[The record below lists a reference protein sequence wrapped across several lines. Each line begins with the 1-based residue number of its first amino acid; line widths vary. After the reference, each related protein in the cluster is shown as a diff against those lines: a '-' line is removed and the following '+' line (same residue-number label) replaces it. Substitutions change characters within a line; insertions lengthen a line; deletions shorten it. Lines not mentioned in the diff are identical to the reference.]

1 MKNVLMFKLKEWIG
15 ESGVQLDAKR
25 SLLFVASV
33 AALMLYAPIRDYLY
47 WTYKSPYYTHV
58 ILIPFVSAYLVIKR
72 RSVIF
77 AHVGYAL
84 VRGGAV
90 AGLGMLLLVVA
101 SMMASGWS
109 TNDQYAL
116 VACSTV
122 LVVIGTFILLFGV
135 RALLAARFPLFFLL
149 FMVPFP
155 TGLEQWVIRVL
166 QLGSAEFVSILFSLT
181 SVPVLRDGTLFHLPG
196 ISIEVAPA
204 CSGIRSSLALVI
216 TAVLAGH
223 IFLKSNWNKVLLVL
237 AVLPVTMFKNGIR
250 IVTLSLLGVYVD
262 RGFLESSL
270 HRDGG
275 ILFFALALL
284 LMTPILLILRRR
296 DMQA

>member
-1 MKNVLMFKLKEWIG
+1 MFKLKEWIG

-25 SLLFVASV
+25 SLIFVASV
-33 AALMLYAPIRDYLY
+33 AALMLCAPIRDYLY
-47 WTYKSPYYTHV
+47 WSYKSPYYTHV
-58 ILIPFVSAYLVIKR
+58 ILIPVVSAYLVIKR
-72 RSVIF
+72 RSEIF
-77 AHVGYAL
+77 ADVGYAIIL
-84 VRGGAV
+84 GGAV
-90 AGLGMLLLVVA
+90 AGLGMLLLVAASMVA
-101 SMMASGWS
+101 SEWS
-109 TNDQYAL
+109 NNDHYTL

-122 LVVIGTFILLFGV
+122 LVIIGTFILLFGV
-135 RALLAARFPLFFLL
+135 RAFLAARFPLLFLI

-166 QLGSAEFVSILFSLT
+166 QLGSAEFVSIIFSLT
-181 SVPVLRDGTLFHLPG
+181 GVPVLRDGTLFNLPG

-204 CSGIRSSLALVI
+204 CSGIRSSMALVI

-223 IFLKSNWNKVLLVL
+223 MFLKLNWNKVVLVL
-237 AVLPVTMFKNGIR
+237 AVIPVTMFKNGIR

-275 ILFFALALL
+275 VIFFALALL
-284 LMTPILLILRRR
+284 LMSPVLLVLRRR
-296 DMQA
+296 DMRAQD